1 MNRSTLFAAI
11 AVAAASLAGCAG
23 EAESA
28 PPNIIFVLTDDQRY
42 DQLGF
47 VNPALQTPNLDRL
60 AAGGVHFQNAFV
72 TTSLCSPSRASIL
85 TGTYTS
91 RHGVIDNFVDDVAAG
106 LPFFPSYLQGA
117 GYETAFVGKWHM
129 GHETDEPRPGF
140 DHWVSFAG

>member
-1 MNRSTLFAAI
+1 MNRSGLFAAIAI

-72 TTSLCSPSRASIL
+72 TTSSWTKPVLRSQWSRSRAI
-85 TGTYTS
+85 
-91 RHGVIDNFVDDVAAG
+91 
-106 LPFFPSYLQGA
+106 
-117 GYETAFVGKWHM
+117 
-129 GHETDEPRPGF
+129 GF
-140 DHWVSFAG
+140 